1 MTPKSEFTEEEWKT
15 IESGPT
21 GAGLVVITASRGGT
35 FRETFSMAKAYT
47 EARQE
52 HGESELLDALVS
64 EKPKFEKGHRQSPEE
79 LRESSL
85 QNLKDAVALIEQK
98 ATADELES
106 YRKFVV
112 GLVGRVASAHKEDG
126 QEVSPAE
133 QTAIDEIKGAL
144 GAS

>member
-1 MTPKSEFTEEEWKT
+1 MTGKSEFTEDEWKT
-15 IESGPT
+15 IESAPT

-47 EARQE
+47 EAREE
-52 HGESELLDALVS
+52 HGQSELLDALVS

-79 LRESSL
+79 LRAHSL
-85 QNLKDAVALIEQK
+85 QNLQDAVALVEQK
-98 ATADELES
+98 ATPDELES

-112 GLVGRVASAHKEDG
+112 GLAERVANAHKEDG
-126 QEVSPAE
+126 EAVSPAE
-133 QTAIDEIKGAL
+133 QSAIDEIKGAI

>member
-1 MTPKSEFTEEEWKT
+1 MTAKTEFTDDEWKT

-52 HGESELLDALVS
+52 HGESELLDELVS

-79 LRESSL
+79 LRDQSL
-85 QNLKDAVALIEQK
+85 NNLRDAVGLIEQK
-98 ATADELES
+98 ATPEELGA

-112 GLVGRVASAHKEDG
+112 GLAERVAHAHKEDG

-133 QTAIDEIKGAL
+133 QSAIDEIKGAL
-144 GAS
+144 GNA